1 MTTET
6 VIVGD
11 GPAAWIMAL
20 TLARQAP
27 ARVTVIAHPSPDD
40 VDPFGSALTAP
51 AAARAHHARAGVSEA
66 EIMAIAVPLFGLSLE
81 GWSDGPAFV
90 PSGQTGADAF
100 SVAFHQQLARLG
112 RLDALA
118 DHSLSAQLARE
129 RRYAPPSRDP
139 ASFLSTLDH
148 GLSLDAAAYT
158 ALLRR
163 HALKAGVTVVEGG
176 AASVERAP
184 SGALVAVI
192 LADGAPVI
200 GDLFIDASG
209 PAAVLT
215 DTPFQSWSGDLPFD
229 RLHVATSPDAR
240 PPLHL
245 TFRATNGSLER
256 AAPLPGR
263 MVTARLTR
271 GGDGVPFQ
279 PGRRERFWDRNVI
292 TVGAA
297 AQVLPTLS
305 AGALHL
311 IHRAAWHLTR
321 LWPATNDHALEAREF
336 NRLMT
341 AEVEADRD
349 FALMMLRGQGA
360 VPTEAAAHRLALF
373 EARGRVSRR
382 EHEPFT
388 PGFLAAALLAS
399 GVRPRRIDPLA
410 EALNP
415 AMLAARADRIRG
427 LAARTAAALPPWS
440 PPQ

>member
-20 TLARQAP
+20 TIARQAP

-40 VDPFGSALTAP
+40 VDPFGPALTAP
-51 AAARAHHARAGVSEA
+51 PAIRARHARAGLSEA
-66 EIMAIAVPLFGLSLE
+66 EVMAIAVPLFGLSLE
-81 GWSDGPAFV
+81 GWGDGPAFI

-112 RLDALA
+112 RLESLA
-118 DHSLSAQLARE
+118 DYSLSAQVARQ

-148 GLSLDAAAYT
+148 ALSLDAAAYT
-158 ALLRR
+158 TLLRR
-163 HALKAGVTVVEGG
+163 HALKARVTLIEGAV
-176 AASVERAP
+176 AAVERAP
-184 SGALVAVI
+184 SGAIAAVT
-192 LADGAPVI
+192 LTDGARVA

-215 DTPFQSWSGDLPFD
+215 GAPFQSWSDDIPFD
-229 RLHVATSPDAR
+229 RLHVETNSGAEPA
-240 PPLHL
+240 LQL
-245 TFRATNGSLER
+245 GFRATDDSIER
-256 AAPLPGR
+256 SAPLPGR
-263 MVTARLTR
+263 RVTARLTR
-271 GGDGVPFQ
+271 GGDGPPFQ

-292 TVGAA
+292 AVGTA
-297 AQVLPTLS
+297 AQVLPPLS

-311 IHRAAWHLTR
+311 IHRAAYHLPR
-321 LWPATNDHALEAREF
+321 LWPATPDHAVEAREF
-336 NRLMT
+336 NRLMA

-360 VPTEAAAHRLALF
+360 VLTEAAAHRLALF
-373 EARGRVSRR
+373 EGRGRVSRR

-388 PGFLAAALLAS
+388 PGFIAAALLAS
-399 GVRPRRIDPLA
+399 GARPRRIDPLA
-410 EALNP
+410 EALDP
-415 AMLAARADRIRG
+415 DILTARADRIRD
-427 LAARTAAALPPWS
+427 LAARTAATLPPWS
-440 PPQ
+440 PVP